1 MAGIMDPE
9 AKDNLNFLMNLNATN
24 KTLLLSSVMII
35 VFINLLIL
43 HFRQDT
49 DNRDCREKLLGIN
62 EE

>member
-35 VFINLLIL
+35 VFIN
-43 HFRQDT
+43 FSSFQAGYR
-49 DNRDCREKLLGIN
+49 
-62 EE
+62 

>member
-9 AKDNLNFLMNLNATN
+9 AKDNLNLNATN
-24 KTLLLSSVMII
+24 KTLLLSSVMIT

-49 DNRDCREKLLGIN
+49 DNRDCREKLLGIH